1 MCPVPVS
8 TSEIGF
14 LLEGFCINECTINW
28 SWGNSELQYF
38 LSQNLLLNSMIATV
52 GISELFGIGH
62 KVEIYLALSMLYI
75 LVIASTLKQT
85 TVLH

>member
-1 MCPVPVS
+1 
-8 TSEIGF
+8 
-14 LLEGFCINECTINW
+14 
-28 SWGNSELQYF
+28 
-38 LSQNLLLNSMIATV
+38 MIATV